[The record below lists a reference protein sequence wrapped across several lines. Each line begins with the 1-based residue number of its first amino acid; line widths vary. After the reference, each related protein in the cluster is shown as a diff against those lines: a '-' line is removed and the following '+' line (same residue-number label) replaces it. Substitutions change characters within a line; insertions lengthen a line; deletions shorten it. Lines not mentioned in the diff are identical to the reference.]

1 MYRNERT
8 RNIILIVLAVCLIGI
23 TVAYA
28 TLSQNLNISGVA
40 NVDKTSWNIHFTNV
54 QTPKVE
60 GQATGGKATL
70 NDGSTI
76 LTISE
81 GTLSAPGDKIIYTF
95 DVINEGDLPAEV
107 ETTLT
112 TMKSCAS
119 EDVSD
124 VSIFCNKIGL
134 DLVYADTKEKVQKSD
149 RLLSKKTK
157 TLNLIIT
164 YDKDKLLTS
173 LPTSPITLSNITS
186 TINYTML
193 TKEKS
198 DTPITPEKK
207 VICKRATTLHTEE
220 CTQAGTT
227 LSGEMLYCSGVG
239 YTESGSKGTSTITYG
254 NLGTSGTLSSG
265 DAFDCD
271 VNGDGVYDSN
281 TERFYYVSDYYNTSA
296 KAFENDTAV
305 LIYYNDVNAGN
316 PSNSATYAYDNSGEN
331 WHGPRTTI
339 AQLPTTSQWNNVSLK
354 NSTKSILNENGSNT
368 TTGGTLPSNYSY
380 VGYAA
385 RLLTIQEV
393 RRGTGITSIPTWKIG
408 ELDNFT
414 YLLENTKFSSGKN
427 ASWAWWLENASSAS
441 STDAGIVN
449 VNNRFVSNYTVSHAD
464 ALGVRP
470 AIEVLKTNIE
480 Y

>member
-28 TLSQNLNISGVA
+28 TLSQNLNIRGVA

-54 QTPKVE
+54 LTPKVE

-70 NDGSTI
+70 NSGSTV

-81 GTLSAPGDKIIYTF
+81 GTLSAPGDKITYIF

-112 TMKSCAS
+112 TMKSCTA
-119 EDVSD
+119 ENGSD

-149 RLLSKKTK
+149 RLLSGETK

-198 DTPITPEKK
+198 NTTITPEKK
-207 VICKRATTLHTEE
+207 IICKRATILHTDGIH
-220 CTQAGTT
+220 TF
-227 LSGEMLYCSGVG
+227 
-239 YTESGSKGTSTITYG
+239 G
-254 NLGTSGTLSSG
+254 NLGTSGTLTSG

-281 TERFYYVSDYYNTSA
+281 TERFYYVSDYYNTST
-296 KAFENDTAV
+296 KSFESDISV
-305 LIYYNDVNAGN
+305 LIYYNNVNAGN
-316 PSNSATYAYDNSGEN
+316 PDNSKLYAYDSSGEN
-331 WHGPRTTI
+331 FHGPRTAI
-339 AQLPTTSQWNNVSLK
+339 KELPTTSQWSNISLK
-354 NSTKSILNENGSNT
+354 NTTRSILNESGSGT
-368 TTGGTLPSNYSY
+368 TTGGTLPNDFSY
-380 VGYAA
+380 VEYAA
-385 RLLTIQEV
+385 RFLTVQETNIACKTNGV
-393 RRGTGITSIPTWKIG
+393 W
-408 ELDNFT
+408 DNGKLNSCI
-414 YLLENTKFSSGKN
+414 YMLENTSYESNNIVNSGY
-427 ASWAWWLENASSAS
+427 WLENALSS
-441 STDAGIVN
+441 DAGGVWTIYSAN
-449 VNNRFVSNYTVSHAD
+449 VYIDNYYVSYTGD
-464 ALGVRP
+464 FGVRP
-470 AIEVLKTNIE
+470 AIEVSKTNVE

>member
-40 NVDKTSWNIHFTNV
+40 KVDKTKWSIHFTNV
-54 QTPKVE
+54 LTPKVE
-60 GQATGGKATL
+60 GQATGGKAVL
-70 NDGSTI
+70 NNGNTV

-81 GTLSAPGDKIIYTF
+81 GTLSAPGDKITYTF
-95 DVINEGDLPAEV
+95 DVINEGDLSAEV

-112 TMKSCAS
+112 QMESCTS
-119 EDVSD
+119 ENGTD

-134 DLVYADTKEKVQKSD
+134 ELVYADTKNKVQKSD
-149 RLLSKKTK
+149 RLLSGETK

-173 LPTSPITLSNITS
+173 LPISPIVLSNITS

-220 CTQAGTT
+220 CMQTNTNA
-227 LSGEMLYCSGVG
+227 YCSGAG
-239 YTESGSKGTSTITYG
+239 YITSGTKGTSTITYG
-254 NLGTSGTLSSG
+254 NLGTSGTLTTG

-271 VNGDGVYDSN
+271 VNGDGTYDSN
-281 TERFYYVSDYYNTSA
+281 TERFYYVSDYYNTST
-296 KAFENDTAV
+296 KSFETDTAV
-305 LIYYNDVNAGN
+305 LIYYNNVSSGN
-316 PSNSATYAYDNSGEN
+316 PNNKTTYAYDSSGEN
-331 WHGPRTTI
+331 WHGPRTAI

-354 NSTKSILNENGSNT
+354 SLTRAISTNTGGNT
-368 TTGGTLPSNYSY
+368 TTGGTLPSNFSY

-385 RLLTIQEV
+385 RFLTIQEL
-393 RRGTGITSIPTWKIG
+393 RQGTGITSIPTWKAG

-414 YLLENTKFSSGKN
+414 YLLENTKFSSKSN
-427 ASWAWWLENASSAS
+427 AAWAWWLENARSDNSMNAW
-441 STDAGIVN
+441 DVHVN
-449 VNNRFVSNYTVSHAD
+449 VRFAYGNTISNVGDT
-464 ALGVRP
+464 GVRP
-470 AIEVLKTNIE
+470 AIEVSKTNIE

>member
-54 QTPKVE
+54 LTPKVE
-60 GQATGGKATL
+60 GQATGGKAVL
-70 NDGSTI
+70 NSGSTI

-81 GTLSAPGDKIIYTF
+81 GTLSAPGDKIVYTF

-112 TMKSCAS
+112 KMESCKA
-119 EDVSD
+119 ENGSD

-134 DLVYADTKEKVQKSD
+134 DLVYKDTNTKVQKSD
-149 RLLSKKTK
+149 RLLSGETK

-164 YDKDKLLTS
+164 YDKDKLLTT
-173 LPTSPITLSNITS
+173 LPTSTITLSNITS

-198 DTPITPEKK
+198 DTPIVSEKK

-220 CTQAGTT
+220 CTQTDATY
-227 LSGEMLYCSGVG
+227 YCSGAG
-239 YTESGSKGTSTITYG
+239 YTTSGSKKTTTITYG
-254 NLGTSGTLSSG
+254 NLGTSGTLTSG

-271 VNGDGVYDSN
+271 VNGDGTYDPN
-281 TERFYYVSDYYNTSA
+281 TERFYYVSDYYNTST
-296 KAFENDTAV
+296 KSFESDTAV
-305 LIYYNDVNAGN
+305 LLYYNNVSAGS
-316 PSNSATYAYDNSGEN
+316 PSNSVTYAYDSSNEN
-331 WHGPRTTI
+331 FHGPRTAI
-339 AQLPTTSQWNNVSLK
+339 AQLPTTSQWKNISLK
-354 NSTKSILNENGSNT
+354 NKTRAILNQNGGNT
-368 TTGGTLPSNYSY
+368 TKGGTLPNNFGYS
-380 VGYAA
+380 GYAA
-385 RLLTIQEV
+385 RLLTIEE
-393 RRGTGITSIPTWKIG
+393 ITSIISQQYYIG
-408 ELDNFT
+408 SLDNYI
-414 YLLENTKFSSGKN
+414 YLFENLSFSNNNGK
-427 ASWAWWLENASSAS
+427 WGYWLESPYSNTSSQINYVSGYSRIIADYHALG
-441 STDAGIVN
+441 STV
-449 VNNRFVSNYTVSHAD
+449 V
-464 ALGVRP
+464 GVRP
-470 AIEVLKTNIE
+470 AIEVSKTNIE

>member
-1 MYRNERT
+1 MYWSEKT

-28 TLSQNLNISGVA
+28 TLSQELNISGVA
-40 NVDKTSWNIHFTNV
+40 KVDKTKWSIHFANV

-60 GQATGGKATL
+60 GQATGGKAVL
-70 NDGSTI
+70 NSGSTV

-81 GTLSAPGDKIIYTF
+81 GTVSAPGDKITYIF
-95 DVINEGDLPAEV
+95 DVVNEGDLPAEV

-112 TMKSCAS
+112 QM
-119 EDVSD
+119 EDCKAEDDSD

-149 RLLSKKTK
+149 RLLSGETK

-164 YDKDKLLTS
+164 YDKDKLLTT

-198 DTPITPEKK
+198 DTPVAPEKK

-220 CTQAGTT
+220 CTQTDVTNFCSGAGYTTTGTKGTT
-227 LSGEMLYCSGVG
+227 
-239 YTESGSKGTSTITYG
+239 TITYG
-254 NLGTSGTLSSG
+254 NLGTSGTLITG

-281 TERFYYVSDYYNTSA
+281 TERFYYVTDM
-296 KAFENDTAV
+296 NDTTAV
-305 LIYYNDVNAGN
+305 LIYYNDVSAGN
-316 PSNSATYAYDNSGEN
+316 PSNTKNYAYDSSGEN
-331 WHGPRTTI
+331 WHGPRTVI
-339 AQLPTTSQWNNVSLK
+339 AQLPTTSQWTNVRLT
-354 NSTKSILNENGSNT
+354 NDVRSITTNAGGNT
-368 TTGGTLPSNYSY
+368 TTGGTTPSNFSY
-380 VGYAA
+380 AGYAA

-393 RRGTGITSIPTWKIG
+393 RQGTGITSIPTWKVG

-414 YLLENTKFSSGKN
+414 YLLENTKF
-427 ASWAWWLENASSAS
+427 ASNSNSAWAWWLENARSDHSA
-441 STDAGIVN
+441 DAWIVDGRGRD
-449 VNNRFVSNYTVSHAD
+449 VSLDAVSNAGGY
-464 ALGVRP
+464 GVRP
-470 AIEVLKTNIE
+470 AIEVLKSDIS

>member
-40 NVDKTSWNIHFTNV
+40 NVDKTSWDIHFTNV
-54 QTPKVE
+54 LTPKVE
-60 GQATGGKATL
+60 GQATGGKAVL
-70 NDGSTI
+70 NSGSTV

-81 GTLSAPGDKIIYTF
+81 GTLSAPGDKITYTF

-112 TMKSCAS
+112 QMESCKA
-119 EDVSD
+119 ENGSD

-134 DLVYADTKEKVQKSD
+134 DLVYADTNIKVQKSD
-149 RLLSKKTK
+149 RLLSKEKK

-164 YDKDKLLTS
+164 YDKDKLLTT
-173 LPTSPITLSNITS
+173 LPTSPIVLSNITS

-198 DTPITPEKK
+198 DTPIVPEKK

-220 CTQAGTT
+220 CSQTAATY
-227 LSGEMLYCSGVG
+227 YCSGAG
-239 YTESGSKGTSTITYG
+239 YTTSGSKGTSSITYG
-254 NLGTSGTLSSG
+254 NLGINGTLTTG

-271 VNGDGVYDSN
+271 ANGDGVYDS
-281 TERFYYVSDYYNTSA
+281 TKERFYYVSDYYDTNTKTFDSNYA
-296 KAFENDTAV
+296 T
-305 LIYYNDVNAGN
+305 LIYYNNVSSGN
-316 PSNSATYAYDNSGEN
+316 PNNKTTYSYDSSGEN
-331 WHGPRTTI
+331 WHGPRTAITE
-339 AQLPTTSQWNNVSLK
+339 LPTTSQWTNVRLT
-354 NSTKSILNENGSNT
+354 NDVRSITTNTGGNT
-368 TTGGTLPSNYSY
+368 TTGGTTPSNFSY
-380 VGYAA
+380 AGYVA

-393 RRGTGITSIPTWKIG
+393 RKGTGLTSIPTWKVG

-414 YLLENTKFSSGKN
+414 YLLENTKFSSNGN
-427 ASWAWWLENASSAS
+427 SAWAWWLENARSDN
-441 STDAGIVN
+441 STDAWLVDGGHRVVN
-449 VNNRFVSNYTVSHAD
+449 INTVSNAVG
-464 ALGVRP
+464 LGVRP
-470 AIEVLKTNIE
+470 AIEVSKANIE

>member
-54 QTPKVE
+54 LTPKVE
-60 GQATGGKATL
+60 GQATGGKAVL
-70 NDGSTI
+70 NSGSTVI
-76 LTISE
+76 TISE

-95 DVINEGDLPAEV
+95 DVINEGDLLAEV

-112 TMKSCAS
+112 QMESCKA
-119 EDVSD
+119 ENGSD

-134 DLVYADTKEKVQKSD
+134 DLVYADTNTKVQKSD
-149 RLLSKKTK
+149 RLLSKETK

-164 YDKDKLLTS
+164 YDKDKLLTT

-198 DTPITPEKK
+198 DTPIVPEKK

-220 CTQAGTT
+220 CTQTDTNA
-227 LSGEMLYCSGVG
+227 YCSGAG
-239 YTESGSKGTSTITYG
+239 YTNSGTKGTSTITYG
-254 NLGTSGTLSSG
+254 NLGTTGTLTSG

-271 VNGDGVYDSN
+271 VNGDGTYNPD
-281 TERFYYVSDYYNTSA
+281 TERFYYVTDM
-296 KAFENDTAV
+296 NDTAV
-305 LIYYNDVNAGN
+305 LIYYNNVSAGN
-316 PSNSATYAYDNSGEN
+316 PSNKTTYAYDSSNEN
-331 WHGPRTTI
+331 WHGPRTAI
-339 AQLPTTSQWNNVSLK
+339 AQLPTTSQWTNVRLT
-354 NSTKSILNENGSNT
+354 NDVRTITTNTGSNT
-368 TTGGTLPSNYSY
+368 TTGGTLPSKFSYS
-380 VGYAA
+380 GYAS
-385 RLLTIQEV
+385 RLLTIEEV
-393 RRGTGITSIPTWKIG
+393 RQGTGITNIPTMEAG

-414 YLLENTKFSSGKN
+414 YLLENTKF
-427 ASWAWWLENASSAS
+427 ASNSNSAWAWWLENARSDT
-441 STDAGIVN
+441 STYAWFVYSYSRYVN
-449 VNNRFVSNYTVSHAD
+449 SRTVSFAGD
-464 ALGVRP
+464 FGVRP
-470 AIEVLKTNIE
+470 AIEVSKTNIE

>member
-40 NVDKTSWNIHFTNV
+40 KVDKTKWSIHFANV
-54 QTPKVE
+54 LTPKVE
-60 GQATGGKATL
+60 GQATGGKAVL
-70 NDGSTI
+70 NSESTV

-81 GTLSAPGDKIIYTF
+81 GTLSAPGDKITYTF

-112 TMKSCAS
+112 QMESCKA
-119 EDVSD
+119 ENGSD
-124 VSIFCNKIGL
+124 VSMFCNKIGL
-134 DLVYADTKEKVQKSD
+134 DLMYADTKEKVQKSD
-149 RLLSKKTK
+149 RLLSKEKK

-164 YDKDKLLTS
+164 YDKDKLLTT
-173 LPTSPITLSNITS
+173 LPTSPIVLSNITS

-198 DTPITPEKK
+198 DTPIVPEKK

-220 CTQAGTT
+220 CSQTAATY
-227 LSGEMLYCSGVG
+227 YCSGAG
-239 YTESGSKGTSTITYG
+239 YTTSGSKGTSSITYG
-254 NLGTSGTLSSG
+254 NLGINGTLTTG

-271 VNGDGVYDSN
+271 ANGDGVYDS
-281 TERFYYVSDYYNTSA
+281 TKERFYYVSDYYDTNTKTFDSNYA
-296 KAFENDTAV
+296 T
-305 LIYYNDVNAGN
+305 LIYYNNVSSGN
-316 PSNSATYAYDNSGEN
+316 PNNKTTYSYDSSGEN
-331 WHGPRTTI
+331 WHGPRTAITE
-339 AQLPTTSQWNNVSLK
+339 LPTTSQWTNVRLT
-354 NSTKSILNENGSNT
+354 NDVRSITTNTGGNT
-368 TTGGTLPSNYSY
+368 TTGGTTPSNFSY
-380 VGYAA
+380 AGYAA

-393 RRGTGITSIPTWKIG
+393 RKGTGLTSIPTWKVG

-414 YLLENTKFSSGKN
+414 YLLENTKFSSNGN
-427 ASWAWWLENASSAS
+427 SAWAWWLENARSDN
-441 STDAGIVN
+441 STDAWLVDGSHRVVN
-449 VNNRFVSNYTVSHAD
+449 INTVSNAVG
-464 ALGVRP
+464 LGVRP
-470 AIEVLKTNIE
+470 AIEVSKANIE

>member
-8 RNIILIVLAVCLIGI
+8 RNIILIVLAVCLTGI

-54 QTPKVE
+54 LTPKVE

-70 NDGSTI
+70 NDNSTV

-81 GTLSAPGDKIIYTF
+81 GTLSAPGDKIVYIF

-119 EDVSD
+119 EDGSD
-124 VSIFCNKIGL
+124 ISIFCNKIGL

-149 RLLSKKTK
+149 RLLSGETK

-198 DTPITPEKK
+198 DTPVTPEKK

-220 CTQAGTT
+220 CTQTDE
-227 LSGEMLYCSGVG
+227 SLYCSGAG
-239 YTESGSKGTSTITYG
+239 YTASGSKGTSTITYG
-254 NLGTSGTLSSG
+254 NLGTSGTLTTG

-271 VNGDGVYDSN
+271 VNGDGVYDPS
-281 TERFYYVSDYYNTSA
+281 TERFYYVSDYYNTST
-296 KAFENDTAV
+296 KSFESDTAV
-305 LIYYNDVNAGN
+305 LIYYNNVNAGN
-316 PSNSATYAYDNSGEN
+316 PNKNSLYAYDSSEEN
-331 WHGPRTTI
+331 WHGPRTAITE
-339 AQLPTTSQWNNVSLK
+339 LPTTSQWSNIRLK
-354 NSTKSILNENGSNT
+354 NTTRAILNEKNENT
-368 TTGGTLPSNYSY
+368 TTGGTLPSDFSY
-380 VGYAA
+380 VGYSA
-385 RLLTIQEV
+385 RLLTIHEV
-393 RRGTGITSIPTWKIG
+393 RQGTGLTSIPTWKIG

-414 YLLENTKFSSGKN
+414 YLLENTRFSNGVIN
-427 ASWAWWLENASSAS
+427 AWAYWLESAS
-441 STDAGIVN
+441 SGSEINSYCVN
-449 VNNRFVSNYTVSHAD
+449 GFYRNSNIYPSSNSEGNV
-464 ALGVRP
+464 GVRP
-470 AIEVLKTNIE
+470 AIEVSKTNIE

>member
-54 QTPKVE
+54 LTPKVE
-60 GQATGGKATL
+60 GEATGGKAVL
-70 NDGSTI
+70 NNSKTVI
-76 LTISE
+76 TISE
-81 GTLSAPGDKIIYTF
+81 GTLSAPGDKITYTF

-107 ETTLT
+107 ETSLT
-112 TMKSCAS
+112 QMEGCKA
-119 EDVSD
+119 ENGSD
-124 VSIFCNKIGL
+124 VSMFCNKIGL

-149 RLLSKKTK
+149 RLLSKETK

-164 YDKDKLLTS
+164 YDKDKLLTT
-173 LPTSPITLSNITS
+173 LPTSPIVLSNITS

-198 DTPITPEKK
+198 DTPVTPEKK

-220 CTQAGTT
+220 CTQTDATY
-227 LSGEMLYCSGVG
+227 YCSGAG
-239 YTESGSKGTSTITYG
+239 YTTSGSKGTTTITYG

-271 VNGDGVYDSN
+271 VNGDETYDPN
-281 TERFYYVSDYYNTSA
+281 AERFYYVSDYYNISTKS
-296 KAFENDTAV
+296 FEDDTAV
-305 LIYYNDVNAGN
+305 LIYYNNVSAGSPN
-316 PSNSATYAYDNSGEN
+316 NNTTYAYDSSREN
-331 WHGPRTTI
+331 WHGPRTAIT
-339 AQLPTTSQWNNVSLK
+339 QLPTTSQWSNVSLK
-354 NSTKSILNENGSNT
+354 NTSRTILNENGENR
-368 TTGGTLPSNYSY
+368 TTGGTLPSNFSYS
-380 VGYAA
+380 GYAA
-385 RLLTIQEV
+385 RLLTIQEI
-393 RRGTGITSIPTWKIG
+393 RQGTGNNNIPTWKVG

-414 YLLENTKFSSGKN
+414 YLLENTKFSSNDN
-427 ASWAWWLENASSAS
+427 AAGSLWLENVRTDTSANAWS
-441 STDAGIVN
+441 MYGSYRYVHGDPVSYAGG
-449 VNNRFVSNYTVSHAD
+449 Y
-464 ALGVRP
+464 GVRP
-470 AIEVLKTNIE
+470 AIEVSKTNIE

>member
-40 NVDKTSWNIHFTNV
+40 KVGKTSWNIHFTNV
-54 QTPKVE
+54 LTPKVE

-70 NDGSTI
+70 NDNSTI

-81 GTLSAPGDKIIYTF
+81 GTLSAPWDKITYIF

-112 TMKSCAS
+112 TMKSCTA
-119 EDVSD
+119 EDGSD

-149 RLLSKKTK
+149 RLLSGETK

-198 DTPITPEKK
+198 NTTITSEKK
-207 VICKRATTLHTEE
+207 IICKRATILHT
-220 CTQAGTT
+220 
-227 LSGEMLYCSGVG
+227 
-239 YTESGSKGTSTITYG
+239 
-254 NLGTSGTLSSG
+254 
-265 DAFDCD
+265 
-271 VNGDGVYDSN
+271 DGIH
-281 TERFYYVSDYYNTSA
+281 TF
-296 KAFENDTAV
+296 
-305 LIYYNDVNAGN
+305 G
-316 PSNSATYAYDNSGEN
+316 
-331 WHGPRTTI
+331 
-339 AQLPTTSQWNNVSLK
+339 
-354 NSTKSILNENGSNT
+354 
-368 TTGGTLPSNYSY
+368 
-380 VGYAA
+380 
-385 RLLTIQEV
+385 LL
-393 RRGTGITSIPTWKIG
+393 
-408 ELDNFT
+408 
-414 YLLENTKFSSGKN
+414 
-427 ASWAWWLENASSAS
+427 
-441 STDAGIVN
+441 
-449 VNNRFVSNYTVSHAD
+449 
-464 ALGVRP
+464 
-470 AIEVLKTNIE
+470 
-480 Y
+480 

>member
-40 NVDKTSWNIHFTNV
+40 NVNKTSWNIHFTNV
-54 QTPKVE
+54 LTPKVE

-70 NDGSTI
+70 NSGSTV

-81 GTLSAPGDKIIYTF
+81 GTLSAPGDKITYIF

-112 TMKSCAS
+112 QMESCTA
-119 EDVSD
+119 EDGSD

-134 DLVYADTKEKVQKSD
+134 DLVYAETKEKVQKSD
-149 RLLSKKTK
+149 RLLSGETK

-198 DTPITPEKK
+198 ETPITPEKK
-207 VICKRATTLHTEE
+207 IICKRATILHTDGIH
-220 CTQAGTT
+220 TF
-227 LSGEMLYCSGVG
+227 
-239 YTESGSKGTSTITYG
+239 G
-254 NLGTSGTLSSG
+254 NLGTSGTLTSG

-281 TERFYYVSDYYNTSA
+281 TERFYYVSDYYNTST
-296 KAFENDTAV
+296 KSFESDISV
-305 LIYYNDVNAGN
+305 LIYYNNVNAGN
-316 PSNSATYAYDNSGEN
+316 PDNSKLYAYDSSGEN
-331 WHGPRTTI
+331 FHGPRTAI
-339 AQLPTTSQWNNVSLK
+339 KELPTTSQWSNISLK
-354 NSTKSILNENGSNT
+354 NTTRSILNESGSGT
-368 TTGGTLPSNYSY
+368 TTGGTLPNDFSY
-380 VGYAA
+380 VEYAA
-385 RLLTIQEV
+385 RFLTVQETNIACKTNGV
-393 RRGTGITSIPTWKIG
+393 W
-408 ELDNFT
+408 DNGKLNSCI
-414 YLLENTKFSSGKN
+414 YMLENTSYESNNIVDSGY
-427 ASWAWWLENASSAS
+427 WLENALSS
-441 STDAGIVN
+441 DAGGVWTIYSSN
-449 VNNRFVSNYTVSHAD
+449 VYIDNYYVSYTGD
-464 ALGVRP
+464 FGVRP
-470 AIEVLKTNIE
+470 AIEVSKANME

>member
-54 QTPKVE
+54 LTPKVE

-70 NDGSTI
+70 NSGSTV

-81 GTLSAPGDKIIYTF
+81 GTLSAPGDKITYIF

-112 TMKSCAS
+112 QMESCKA
-119 EDVSD
+119 ENGSD

-149 RLLSKKTK
+149 RLLSGEAK

-198 DTPITPEKK
+198 ETPITPEKK
-207 VICKRATTLHTEE
+207 VICKRATILHTDGIH
-220 CTQAGTT
+220 TF
-227 LSGEMLYCSGVG
+227 
-239 YTESGSKGTSTITYG
+239 G
-254 NLGTSGTLSSG
+254 NLGTSGTLTSG

-281 TERFYYVSDYYNTSA
+281 TERFYYVSDYYNTST
-296 KAFENDTAV
+296 KSFESDISV
-305 LIYYNDVNAGN
+305 LIYYNNVNAGN
-316 PSNSATYAYDNSGEN
+316 PDNSKLYAYDSSGEN
-331 WHGPRTTI
+331 FHGPRTAI
-339 AQLPTTSQWNNVSLK
+339 KELPTTSQWSNISLK
-354 NSTKSILNENGSNT
+354 NTTRSILNESGSGT
-368 TTGGTLPSNYSY
+368 TTGGTLPNDFSY
-380 VGYAA
+380 VEYAA
-385 RLLTIQEV
+385 RFLTVQETNIACKTNGV
-393 RRGTGITSIPTWKIG
+393 W
-408 ELDNFT
+408 DNGKLNSCI
-414 YLLENTKFSSGKN
+414 YMLENTSYESNNIVNSGY
-427 ASWAWWLENASSAS
+427 WLENALSS
-441 STDAGIVN
+441 DAGGVWTIYSAN
-449 VNNRFVSNYTVSHAD
+449 VYIDNYYVSYTGD
-464 ALGVRP
+464 FGVRP
-470 AIEVLKTNIE
+470 AIEVSKTNME

>member
-1 MYRNERT
+1 MYRNERI

-54 QTPKVE
+54 LTPKVE
-60 GQATGGKATL
+60 GQATGGKAVL
-70 NDGSTI
+70 NDGKTV

-107 ETTLT
+107 ETTLAQ
-112 TMKSCAS
+112 MESCKA
-119 EDVSD
+119 ENGSD

-149 RLLSKKTK
+149 RLLSGETK

-173 LPTSPITLSNITS
+173 LPTSSIVLSNITS

-198 DTPITPEKK
+198 DTPVTPEKK

-220 CTQAGTT
+220 CTWNNATY
-227 LSGEMLYCSGVG
+227 YCSGAG
-239 YTESGSKGTSTITYG
+239 YTTTGTKGTSTITYG
-254 NLGTSGTLSSG
+254 NLGTNGTLTTG

-281 TERFYYVSDYYNTSA
+281 TERFYYVSDYYNTST
-296 KAFENDTAV
+296 KAFESDTAV
-305 LIYYNDVNAGN
+305 LIYYNNVSAGN

-331 WHGPRTTI
+331 WHGPKTSIT
-339 AQLPTTSQWNNVSLK
+339 QLPTTTQWSNISLK
-354 NSTKSILNENGSNT
+354 STTRTILNDKNTNT
-368 TTGGTLPSNYSY
+368 TTGGTLPSNFSYKGYSS
-380 VGYAA
+380 
-385 RLLTIQEV
+385 RLLTIQEI
-393 RRGTGITSIPTWKIG
+393 RQGTGVNDIPTWKVG
-408 ELDNFT
+408 ELDSFT
-414 YLLENTKFSSGKN
+414 YLLENTKFSNNINTSY
-427 ASWAWWLENASSAS
+427 SWWLENSRSDYFENAWFVH
-441 STDAGIVN
+441 GYYRYVY
-449 VNNRFVSNYTVSHAD
+449 NNYYTVSNARVS
-464 ALGVRP
+464 GVRP
-470 AIEVLKTNIE
+470 AIEVSKTNIE

>member
-28 TLSQNLNISGVA
+28 TLSQNLNIRGVA
-40 NVDKTSWNIHFTNV
+40 YVDKTSWNIHFTNV
-54 QTPKVE
+54 LTPKVE

-70 NDGSTI
+70 NSGSTV

-81 GTLSAPGDKIIYTF
+81 GTLSAPGDKITYTF

-112 TMKSCAS
+112 TMKSCAA
-119 EDVSD
+119 EDGSD

-149 RLLSKKTK
+149 RLLSGETK

-198 DTPITPEKK
+198 ETPITPEKK
-207 VICKRATTLHTEE
+207 VICKRATILHTDGIH
-220 CTQAGTT
+220 TF
-227 LSGEMLYCSGVG
+227 
-239 YTESGSKGTSTITYG
+239 G
-254 NLGTSGTLSSG
+254 NLGTSGTLTSG

-281 TERFYYVSDYYNTSA
+281 TERFYYVSDYYNTST
-296 KAFENDTAV
+296 KSFESDISV
-305 LIYYNDVNAGN
+305 LIYYNNVNAGN
-316 PSNSATYAYDNSGEN
+316 PDNSKLYAYDSSGEN
-331 WHGPRTTI
+331 FHGPRTAI
-339 AQLPTTSQWNNVSLK
+339 KELPTTSQWSNISLK
-354 NSTKSILNENGSNT
+354 NTTRSILNESGSNT
-368 TTGGTLPSNYSY
+368 TTGGTLPNNFSY
-380 VGYAA
+380 VEYAA
-385 RLLTIQEV
+385 RFLTVQETNIACKTNGV
-393 RRGTGITSIPTWKIG
+393 W
-408 ELDNFT
+408 DNGKLNSCI
-414 YLLENTKFSSGKN
+414 YMLENTSYESNNIENSGY
-427 ASWAWWLENASSAS
+427 WLENALSS
-441 STDAGIVN
+441 DAGGVWTIYSAN
-449 VNNRFVSNYTVSHAD
+449 VYIDNYYVSYIGD
-464 ALGVRP
+464 FGVRP
-470 AIEVLKTNIE
+470 AIEVSKTNIE

>member
-54 QTPKVE
+54 LTPKVE
-60 GQATGGKATL
+60 GQATGGKAVL
-70 NDGSTI
+70 NDGKTV

-81 GTLSAPGDKIIYTF
+81 GTLSAPGDKIVYTF

-112 TMKSCAS
+112 QMESCKA
-119 EDVSD
+119 ENGSD
-124 VSIFCNKIGL
+124 VSMFCNKIGL

-149 RLLSKKTK
+149 RLLSGETK

-173 LPTSPITLSNITS
+173 LPTSPIVLSNITS

-198 DTPITPEKK
+198 DTPVVPEKK

-220 CTQAGTT
+220 CTQTDTNA
-227 LSGEMLYCSGVG
+227 YCSGAG
-239 YTESGSKGTSTITYG
+239 YTNSGTKGTSTITYG
-254 NLGTSGTLSSG
+254 NLGTSGTLTTG

-271 VNGDGVYDSN
+271 VNGDGTYDPN
-281 TERFYYVSDYYNTSA
+281 TERFYYVSDYYNTST
-296 KAFENDTAV
+296 KSFESDTAV
-305 LIYYNDVNAGN
+305 LIYYNNVSSGN
-316 PSNSATYAYDNSGEN
+316 PSKNSSYAYDNSGEN
-331 WHGPRTTI
+331 WHGPRTAIT
-339 AQLPTTSQWNNVSLK
+339 QLPTTSQWTNVSLT
-354 NSTKSILNENGSNT
+354 NNVRSIITNT
-368 TTGGTLPSNYSY
+368 GGNITTGGALPNNFSY

-385 RLLTIQEV
+385 RILTIQEI
-393 RRGTGITSIPTWKIG
+393 RQGTGITNIPTWEIG
-408 ELDNFT
+408 ELDKFNYFF
-414 YLLENTKFSSGKN
+414 ENTNFSSN
-427 ASWAWWLENASSAS
+427 DNVSWGWRMENPRSDNSENAWIAHSVARYISHHIVSDTSA
-441 STDAGIVN
+441 I
-449 VNNRFVSNYTVSHAD
+449 
-464 ALGVRP
+464 GVRP
-470 AIEVLKTNIE
+470 AIEVSKTNIE